1 MQPQLFHLE
10 GPSLEELKA
19 KAAALYGPRALIVSA
34 ELVTV
39 GGIRG
44 VLSRKHYE
52 IVVEVPEPDGAFLAG
67 SDVPDGGRSWEGS
80 PERARGGPEAPGG
93 RARGRRSAAAG
104 PSGLDALLQQAELDE
119 VRIAAG
125 QDDDRVGTPASPDT
139 PPAVVSTDSGLF
151 AALMDELTFATDH
164 AAAPVP
170 SPAADASAVAGTV
183 TARRRRAFAV
193 GRDAVASSGRPDVP
207 VADTRTRRSVAL
219 GRDADASSAPG
230 APEVPGGGTRTRRS
244 SAAGR
249 DVEPLPAPRVPERPA
264 ADAGTAT
271 EPGPASES
279 DATFLHEGAGAPT
292 DLPEVRGTILRI
304 PDPLASAP
312 SVLRA
317 PGDLVV
323 VVGVPAVGWSVA
335 SSMATVLGRGAPTA
349 VAVSGPLNGVHPE
362 SRSIDD
368 GLEANAARA
377 AGVDGGH
384 AVFVALSSE
393 DPLADVR
400 ALLALRPDQVW
411 LAVDAG
417 RKEADT
423 AAWVGA
429 LCRSME
435 RAGLAPAGLA
445 VIGSTTTATPETV
458 QALGLPVGWL
468 EGRPAAANASSPASV
483 GPRRTS
489 GGRRRAEPTGIE

>member
-52 IVVEVPEPDGAFLAG
+52 IVVEVPEPDGVFPAG
-67 SDVPDGGRSWEGS
+67 SGVPHRGRTWDGSR
-80 PERARGGPEAPGG
+80 ERARGGPDAPGG
-93 RARGRRSAAAG
+93 GGPRGRRSAAAG
-104 PSGLDALLQQAELDE
+104 PAGLDALLQQAELDE

-125 QDDDRVGTPASPDT
+125 HDDDRTGTPASPDT
-139 PPAVVSTDSGLF
+139 PPAVISTDSGLF
-151 AALMDELTFATDH
+151 AALMDELTFATDP
-164 AAAPVP
+164 AAAPAPSPAPSPSVAP
-170 SPAADASAVAGTV
+170 SPAADASAVAGAV
-183 TARRRRAFAV
+183 TARPRRAFAV
-193 GRDAVASSGRPDVP
+193 GRDAVAPSGTSDVP
-207 VADTRTRRSVAL
+207 VTGTRTRRSVAL
-219 GRDADASSAPG
+219 GRD
-230 APEVPGGGTRTRRS
+230 
-244 SAAGR
+244 
-249 DVEPLPAPRVPERPA
+249 VEALPAPRVPEYPA
-264 ADAGTAT
+264 TDAGTAT
-271 EPGPASES
+271 EPGPPSGS

-304 PDPLASAP
+304 SDPVASVP

-349 VAVSGPLNGVHPE
+349 VAVSGPPNRALPE
-362 SRSIDD
+362 ARSIDD

-393 DPLADVR
+393 DPLTDVR
-400 ALLALRPDQVW
+400 ALFALRPDQVW

-435 RAGLAPAGLA
+435 RARLAPAGLA

-468 EGRPAAANASSPASV
+468 EGRPAAATAAASSPASV
-483 GPRRTS
+483 GSRRTS

>member
-1 MQPQLFHLE
+1 M
-10 GPSLEELKA
+10 
-19 KAAALYGPRALIVSA
+19 
-34 ELVTV
+34 
-39 GGIRG
+39 
-44 VLSRKHYE
+44 
-52 IVVEVPEPDGAFLAG
+52 PEY
-67 SDVPDGGRSWEGS
+67 
-80 PERARGGPEAPGG
+80 
-93 RARGRRSAAAG
+93 
-104 PSGLDALLQQAELDE
+104 
-119 VRIAAG
+119 
-125 QDDDRVGTPASPDT
+125 
-139 PPAVVSTDSGLF
+139 
-151 AALMDELTFATDH
+151 
-164 AAAPVP
+164 
-170 SPAADASAVAGTV
+170 
-183 TARRRRAFAV
+183 
-193 GRDAVASSGRPDVP
+193 
-207 VADTRTRRSVAL
+207 
-219 GRDADASSAPG
+219 
-230 APEVPGGGTRTRRS
+230 
-244 SAAGR
+244 
-249 DVEPLPAPRVPERPA
+249 PA

-271 EPGPASES
+271 APGPPSGS

-292 DLPEVRGTILRI
+292 DLPEVRGAILRI
-304 PDPLASAP
+304 PDPVASAP

-349 VAVSGPLNGVHPE
+349 VAVSGPPNRAHPE
-362 SRSIDD
+362 ARSIDD

-384 AVFVALSSE
+384 AVFVALPSE
-393 DPLADVR
+393 DPLIDIR

-435 RAGLAPAGLA
+435 RAGLALAGLA

-468 EGRPAAANASSPASV
+468 EGRPAAATASASSPASV
-483 GPRRTS
+483 VPRRTS